1 MNGVVKEQQD
11 NIRKRTEEENER
23 KITLSDENE
32 CKLFAKISNK

>member
-23 KITLSDENE
+23 KITFSDENE
-32 CKLFAKISNK
+32 CKLFAKISSK